1 MRRRQFVSGAAALAA
16 TPAIALTGR
25 PAHASVQQAGGSPLA
40 GIGELL
46 AGLIPELA
54 RQLGS
59 PGYVAGI
66 YQDGSEWMY
75 AHGVRNLNTG
85 DAMTTDTAWL
95 LGSITK
101 VATTTLLLKYVE
113 AGRIDL
119 DAPIT
124 RYLPDFRLAEK
135 GAAQRIRVRQLVN
148 HSNGID
154 ADSLTPAREF
164 GPNAVQSYIDAL
176 AGIGTLFAP
185 AELLHYSNPGFTI
198 AGRIVETLSG
208 KSFNQTLEEEI
219 FAPIGM
225 DRSVTSATQ
234 AILHRTA
241 LGAYPGAGGEMEA
254 AGLFMLPVSA
264 APAGAT
270 PIVTVGDLIAFAR
283 THLADGL
290 APNGKR
296 LLSAELCR
304 AMRTPTFDLKTPN
317 APPVGLGWLL
327 PPIGGTTAWWHGG
340 GSPGGTASLTVF
352 PEYDLVIAS
361 FGTGPGSSPMHDRL
375 VTTVLREHLGLT
387 VLPPFSEAATT
398 LPMSHYEGDYEAFE
412 SRLEVRAGNGADEL
426 EVTSH
431 YRPSSE
437 EQERVLKLYT
447 GSASGAATTTLTYSA
462 IHDNLFAPAGLAVD
476 QFAGVLGRLALLSFH
491 EVGGNGGRRF
501 AHTRLRALLKV

>member
-1 MRRRQFVSGAAALAA
+1 MRRRHFVTGAAALAA
-16 TPAIALTGR
+16 APAIALTDR
-25 PAHASVQQAGGSPLA
+25 TATAVAQQGGGSSLA
-40 GIGELL
+40 GIGERLS
-46 AGLIPELA
+46 GLIPELA
-54 RQLGS
+54 GRLGS

-85 DAMTTDTAWL
+85 DPMTTDTAWL

-101 VATTTLLLKYVE
+101 VLTTTLLLKYVE
-113 AGRIDL
+113 AGRVDL

-124 RYLPDFRLAEK
+124 RYLPNFRLAGK
-135 GAAQRIRVRQLVN
+135 GAAERIRVMQLVN
-148 HSNGID
+148 HTNGID
-154 ADSLTPAREF
+154 ADTLMPAREF

-176 AGIGTLFAP
+176 ARTGTLFAP
-185 AELLHYSNPGFTI
+185 NELLHYTNPGFTI
-198 AGRIVETLSG
+198 AGRIIETLSG
-208 KSFNQTLEEEI
+208 KSFNRTLEEEI

-241 LGAYPGAGGEMEA
+241 LGAYPGTGGEMEA

-283 THLADGL
+283 THLADGV

-304 AMRTPTFDLKTPN
+304 AMRTSTFDLKTPN
-317 APPVGLGWLL
+317 APPVGLGWFL

-340 GSPGGTASLTVF
+340 GSPGGTAGLTVF
-352 PEYDLVIAS
+352 PEYDLAIAS
-361 FGTGPGSSPMHDRL
+361 FGTGPGSSPMHDTL

-387 VLPPFSEAATT
+387 VQPPYSEAATT
-398 LPMSHYEGDYEAFE
+398 LPMSHYAGDYEAFE
-412 SRLEVRAGNGADEL
+412 SRLEVRAGKGAGEL

-431 YRPSSE
+431 FLPSSE
-437 EQERVLKLYT
+437 EQERVLKLYA
-447 GSASGAATTTLTYSA
+447 GPAGEAAPTLTYSA
-462 IHDNLFAPAGLAVD
+462 IRDNLFAPEGLPEE
-476 QFAGVLGRLALLSFH
+476 FFSGVWGRMALLSFH
-491 EVGGNGGRRF
+491 EVGGNTARRY
-501 AHTRLRALLKV
+501 AHTRFRALLKA